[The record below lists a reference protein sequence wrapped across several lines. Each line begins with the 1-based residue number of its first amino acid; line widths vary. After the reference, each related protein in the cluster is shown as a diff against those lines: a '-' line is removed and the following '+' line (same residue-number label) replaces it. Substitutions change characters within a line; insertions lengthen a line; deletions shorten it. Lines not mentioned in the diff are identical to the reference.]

1 MAPKP
6 ERSSDAPA
14 RGRVVT
20 AADESDAPEASS
32 SSAFVRAPSYSPE
45 DLAGFR
51 DFAKVKRDAI
61 GEKGS
66 FNELSPKEAAKRGCL
81 GTLHSLH
88 RRGRV
93 TFDKNL
99 CIAAAGGGQLKVL
112 K

>member
-6 ERSSDAPA
+6 EPSSDTPPSDRIATT
-14 RGRVVT
+14 V
-20 AADESDAPEASS
+20 DQSDAQEASS
-32 SSAFVRAPSYSPE
+32 SFAFGRAPSYSPE

-51 DFAKVKRDAI
+51 DFGKVMRDAI

>member
-1 MAPKP
+1 MPPKP
-6 ERSSDAPA
+6 ERSSDTPA
-14 RGRVVT
+14 RGHIAT
-20 AADESDAPEASS
+20 ATDHADAQASIS
-32 SSAFVRAPSYSPE
+32 NSAFGRAPSYSPE

-51 DFAKVKRDAI
+51 DFAKVMRDAI

>member
-1 MAPKP
+1 M
-6 ERSSDAPA
+6 
-14 RGRVVT
+14 
-20 AADESDAPEASS
+20 
-32 SSAFVRAPSYSPE
+32 
-45 DLAGFR
+45 
-51 DFAKVKRDAI
+51 RDAI